1 MVPATWEEEELAA
14 YEPKRAKFVE
24 ETRQAAAKAA
34 LLARQ
39 LPHQWKALRE
49 ILMIRC
55 ESLNAKAG
63 RTILRP
69 AAPDPDTLEIRRE
82 DDSKIVVHFEAAK
95 KKVTFSGKAFG
106 YDREYE
112 LIVPTFGAADT
123 TVWYNQSTLATDQ
136 PDDIAK
142 TMLGVFLRA
151 EES

>member
-1 MVPATWEEEELAA
+1 MVSPPDRDLKRRSSAPSPLPATEKVVPATWEEEELAA

-49 ILMIRC
+49 
-55 ESLNAKAG
+55 
-63 RTILRP
+63 
-69 AAPDPDTLEIRRE
+69 
-82 DDSKIVVHFEAAK
+82 IVVHFEAAK